1 MRKRTGLANEF
12 TNEHSEAFFNEAAP
26 SAGTFRTAPRKC
38 DAAVAVDDDDV
49 SLTINQGETFALLG
63 GLGSGKSTLLRMLA
77 GFARPREGRSFLDG
91 EDSTDMPPYA
101 QPINRMF
108 KSQALFPHMS
118 VEQNIAF
125 GLKQDKRPRAEI
137 NAIASLILLVVS
149 LFTLLA
155 WLMTRSSEIRRKK
168 AIADAMQE
176 AFHHAPRAALAS

>member
-38 DAAVAVDDDDV
+38 DATVAVDDV

-63 GLGSGKSTLLRMLA
+63 GPGSGKTTLLRLLA
-77 GFARPREGRSFLDG
+77 GFARPREGRSVLDG
-91 EDSTDMPPYA
+91 EDSTDMAPYA
-101 QPINRMF
+101 QPIDRMF
-108 KSQALFPHMS
+108 KSQALFPHRS

-176 AFHHAPRAALAS
+176 AFHHAPRAAPAS